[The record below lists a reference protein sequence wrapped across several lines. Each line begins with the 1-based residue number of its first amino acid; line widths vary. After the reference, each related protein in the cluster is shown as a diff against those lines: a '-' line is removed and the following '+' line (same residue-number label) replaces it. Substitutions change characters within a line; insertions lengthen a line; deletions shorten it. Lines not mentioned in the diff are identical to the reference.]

1 MAKKRW
7 RDLSPRTRRIILVAS
22 AVDGALKAVA
32 LADLK
37 RRDADE
43 VNGSKRTWATAL
55 TLLNSAGVLPV
66 VYFVR
71 GRRRPAA

>member
-7 RDLSPRTRRIILVAS
+7 RDLSPRTRRIILVTG

-43 VNGSKRTWATAL
+43 INGSKRTWATAL
-55 TLLNSAGVLPV
+55 TLLNTAGVLPI
-66 VYFVR
+66 VYLVR
-71 GRRRPAA
+71 GRRPAA

>member
-7 RDLSPRTRRIILVAS
+7 RDLSPRTRKIILVTG

-43 VNGSKRTWATAL
+43 INGSKGTWATAL
-55 TLLNSAGVLPV
+55 TLLNTAGVLPI
-66 VYFVR
+66 VYLVR
-71 GRRRPAA
+71 GRRPAA

>member
-7 RDLSPRTRRIILVAS
+7 RDLSPRTRKIILVTG

-37 RRDADE
+37 RRDDSE
-43 VNGSKRTWATAL
+43 INGSKRKWAMAL
-55 TLLNSAGVLPV
+55 TFVNTAGVLPV
-66 VYFVR
+66 VYLVR
-71 GRRRPAA
+71 GRRTTT

>member
-7 RDLSPRTRRIILVAS
+7 RDLSPRTRKIILLTG
-22 AVDGALKAVA
+22 AVDGTLKAVA

-43 VNGSKRTWATAL
+43 VNGSKRTWAIAL
-55 TLLNSAGVLPV
+55 TLLNTAGVLPA
-66 VYFVR
+66 VYLAR
-71 GRRRPAA
+71 GRRPAA

>member
-7 RDLSPRTRRIILVAS
+7 RDLSPRTRKIILVTG

-43 VNGSKRTWATAL
+43 INGSKRTWATAL
-55 TLLNSAGVLPV
+55 TLLNTAGVLPI
-66 VYFVR
+66 VYLVR
-71 GRRRPAA
+71 GRRPAA